1 MANLFELAAEVRLN
15 HGKGASRRFRRLDNK
30 VPAIIYGANKEPL
43 SILINH
49 HHINNALKNEAFYSH
64 ILTLNINNGAEKVV
78 LKALQRHPSKPQI
91 LHADFLR
98 VSAHEKLTMNIP
110 LHFINEEDA
119 YGVKMEG
126 GAISRLMNEVE
137 IRCLPADL
145 PEFIDVDLTEL
156 RNDETFL
163 LSQLKVPAGV
173 EIVAL
178 LHGGEDRGVASI
190 HRRVIS
196 EEPEEPIV
204 VPSAEVPLVGKE
216 EKEGEGEE

>member
-1 MANLFELAAEVRLN
+1 MANLFELSAEVRLN
-15 HGKGASRRFRRLDNK
+15 HGKAASRRHRRLDNK
-30 VPAIIYGANKEPL
+30 VPAVIYGANKEPL

-49 HHINNALKNEAFYSH
+49 NHINNALKNEAFYSH
-64 ILTLNINNGAEKVV
+64 ILTLNVNNSTEKVV

-98 VSAHEKLTMNIP
+98 VSAHEKLSMNIP
-110 LHFINEEDA
+110 LHFVNEEEA

-126 GAISRLMNEVE
+126 GVVLHLMNEVE

-145 PEFIDVDLTEL
+145 PEFIEVDLIDL
-156 RNDETFL
+156 KNDETFH
-163 LSQLKVPAGV
+163 LSQLKLPAGV
-173 EIVAL
+173 ELVAL

-204 VPSAEVPLVGKE
+204 VPSAEVPLVGEE
-216 EKEGEGEE
+216 EKEGAAE